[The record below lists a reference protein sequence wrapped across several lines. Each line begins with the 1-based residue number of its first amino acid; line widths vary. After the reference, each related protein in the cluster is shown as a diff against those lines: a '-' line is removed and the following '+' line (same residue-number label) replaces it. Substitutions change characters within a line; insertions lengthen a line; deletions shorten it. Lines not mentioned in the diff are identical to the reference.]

1 MSSIAFAKLE
11 NFRPPWLEWLRREL
25 APFPGRMS
33 MTMRLVVTVTIVT
46 IISLALQV
54 PQLAF
59 SAFFCFFV
67 TKENRVLTLF
77 TGVLMILGVTVATI
91 INLLLYTWVFDY
103 PEYRVPVMACLIFCA
118 MFLSRTFV
126 IGPLG
131 FAVGFFSAL
140 MLTIGEAAPDT
151 ETLVRN
157 ELWLWVAVVYPI
169 ALTVF
174 VNQLLLPAD
183 PWTALVRAFELRLD
197 AASAALNRV
206 IREGSAGGQTNQPL
220 LNLATRGGAVMF
232 GYLHFSEMQY
242 PELKRRHPFL
252 VETIS
257 AASHLANAT
266 ASLEFRNP
274 QALSTDDI
282 SHARTLLSEID
293 VLKTHL
299 PEKERVL
306 SSRKTPLP
314 LPALPQLRE
323 LQFALE
329 SFRDTMI
336 QGASDYSSV
345 NITKTKKPLFSP
357 DAFTNPVYVQ
367 FALKV
372 AFAALFCYILYSA
385 LHWPGISTSFVTCC
399 FIALGNTGA
408 TIYKSWLRFFG
419 CLAGGGCGYLALF
432 FLIPHMVSITSLV
445 LLTAAGT
452 ILAGWIAGGTE
463 RISYAGLQF
472 AFAFYLSIFQGFEPE
487 VNLTTIRDR
496 LAGILLGT
504 FVSAMMFRYVWPEHA
519 ADQLRVT
526 LARVLR
532 TISQLVCLPKPDSA
546 METDGNKAK
555 SLHTALSNDLDNVM
569 VLSEQAAVENVMFDN
584 PKNFSTTMLE
594 HISSHAQSL
603 GLITTALLRRTKLEE
618 WQLLN
623 QSARASEAELRAV
636 VAEYLQCLAVSVENY
651 QSIPPC
657 KLESAPLEKWNLATA
672 GITENDR
679 PRLVRR
685 LVDQVQGLI

>member
-1 MSSIAFAKLE
+1 MNFFAFARLK
-11 NFRPPWLEWLRREL
+11 NFHPAWLLWLRREL
-25 APFPGRMS
+25 APFPGRVP
-33 MTMRLVVTVTIVT
+33 MTTRLVITTAIVTV
-46 IISLALQV
+46 ISMALQV
-54 PQLAF
+54 PELAF

-77 TGVLMILGVTVATI
+77 TGALMIVAVTVATI

-103 PEYRVPVMACLIFCA
+103 PEYRIPVMAGLIFCA

-140 MLTIGEAAPDT
+140 MLTIGEFAPDT

-183 PWTALVRAFELRLD
+183 PWTALVQALGLRLD
-197 AASAALNRV
+197 AASTALNRV
-206 IREGSAGGQTNQPL
+206 IKEGSAGGQTNQRL
-220 LNLATRGGAVMF
+220 LDLATRGSGPMF
-232 GYLHFSEMQY
+232 TLLHFAEMQY
-242 PELKRRHPFL
+242 PELKHRHPFL

-266 ASLEFRNP
+266 ASVEFREP
-274 QALSTDDI
+274 QALSADDI
-282 SHARTLLSEID
+282 LRAKALLSEIGR
-293 VLKTHL
+293 LKALL

-314 LPALPQLRE
+314 YPALPQLRE
-323 LQFALE
+323 LQFAVE
-329 SFRDTMI
+329 SFRDSMI
-336 QGASDYSSV
+336 PGHSDYSSTNV
-345 NITKTKKPLFSP
+345 AKSKKTLFSP
-357 DAFTNPVYVQ
+357 DAFTNPAHVQ

-372 AFAALFCYILYSA
+372 TFAAMSCYVLYSA
-385 LHWPGISTSFVTCC
+385 LDWPGISTSFITCC

-419 CLAGGGCGYLALF
+419 CLAGGAAGYLAIFL
-432 FLIPHMVSITSLV
+432 LIPHMVSITSLV
-445 LLTAAGT
+445 LLTVAGSA
-452 ILAGWIAGGTE
+452 LAGWIASGTE

-472 AFAFYLSIFQGFEPE
+472 AFAFYLSIFQGFDPE

-496 LAGILLGT
+496 VLGILLGT
-504 FVSAMMFRYVWPEHA
+504 FISAIMFRYVWPEHA
-519 ADQLRVT
+519 TDQLRVT

-532 TISQLVCLPKPDSA
+532 TLSQLVCLPKTDLA
-546 METDGNKAK
+546 METEGNKTK
-555 SLHTALSNDLDNVM
+555 SLHSDLSRDLDSVL
-569 VLSEQAAVENVMFDN
+569 VLSEQAAVENIMFDN
-584 PKNFSTTMLE
+584 PKNFSIILTE
-594 HISSHAQSL
+594 HITSHVQATSL
-603 GLITTALLRRTKLEE
+603 VTTALLRRTKLEE
-618 WQLLN
+618 WHLLN
-623 QSARASEAELRAV
+623 QTAQASEAELRAV
-636 VAEYLQCLAVSVENY
+636 VADYLKRMAASVENG
-651 QSIPPC
+651 QSLSSC
-657 KLESAPLEKWNLATA
+657 DLESAFAKWNLIAA
-672 GITENDR
+672 GIVENDR

-685 LVDQVQGLI
+685 LVDQVQSLA

>member
-1 MSSIAFAKLE
+1 MNSLTFTGLK
-11 NFRPPWLEWLRREL
+11 NFRPAWLVWLHREL
-25 APFPGRMS
+25 APFPGRMP
-33 MTMRLVVTVTIVT
+33 MTIRLIVAVLLVT
-46 IISLALQV
+46 IISLALRV
-54 PQLAF
+54 PELAF

-77 TGVLMILGVTVATI
+77 TGVLMIIGITIATI
-91 INLLLYTWVFDY
+91 INLLLYTWTFDY
-103 PEYRVPVMACLIFCA
+103 PEYRIPVMAGLVFCA
-118 MFLSRTFV
+118 MFLTRTFV

-140 MLTIGEAAPDT
+140 MLTIGESAPDT

-169 ALTVF
+169 ALTIF

-183 PWTALVRAFELRLD
+183 PWTVLVQGLRLRLD

-206 IREGSAGGQTNQPL
+206 IKEGSSGGQTNQRL
-220 LNLATRGGAVMF
+220 LDLATRGGGPMLTL
-232 GYLHFSEMQY
+232 LHFAEMQY

-266 ASLEFRNP
+266 ASLEFRDKK
-274 QALSTDDI
+274 AVSAEDI
-282 SHARTLLSEID
+282 LHAKTLLSEIEQ
-293 VLKTHL
+293 LKAIL

-314 LPALPQLRE
+314 RPALPQLRE
-323 LQFALE
+323 LQFATE

-336 QGASDYSSV
+336 SGHSDYSSIEV
-345 NITKTKKPLFSP
+345 AKPKKPLFSP
-357 DAFTNPVYVQ
+357 DAFTNPVYIQ

-372 AFAALFCYILYSA
+372 TFSAMICYVLYSA

-419 CLAGGGCGYLALF
+419 CLSGGLAGYLALF
-432 FLIPHMVSITSLV
+432 FLIPHMVSITSLL
-445 LLTAAGT
+445 LLTAVGSA
-452 ILAGWIAGGTE
+452 LAGWIAGGSE

-472 AFAFYLSIFQGFEPE
+472 AFAFYLSIFQTFEPE

-496 LAGILLGT
+496 LVGILLGT
-504 FVSAMMFRYVWPEHA
+504 FISAIIFRYVWPEHA
-519 ADQLRVT
+519 ADQLRIT

-532 TISQLVCLPKPDSA
+532 TLSQLVCLPKA
-546 METDGNKAK
+546 EVAIETEGNKVK
-555 SLHTALSNDLDNVM
+555 SLHSDLSRDMDSIM
-569 VLSEQAAVENVMFDN
+569 VLSEQAAVENVMFEN
-584 PKNFSTTMLE
+584 PKNFSSTMLE
-594 HISSHAQSL
+594 HIVSHIQTL

-618 WQLLN
+618 WQLLAKPA
-623 QSARASEAELRAV
+623 QAAEAELRGAV
-636 VAEYLQCLAVSVENY
+636 ADYLERTAASVENH
-651 QSIPPC
+651 QGLPPGNLE
-657 KLESAPLEKWNLATA
+657 LESAKWSLTTA
-672 GITENDR
+672 GIVENDR
-679 PRLVRR
+679 PRVVRR
-685 LVDQVQGLI
+685 LVAQVENLT